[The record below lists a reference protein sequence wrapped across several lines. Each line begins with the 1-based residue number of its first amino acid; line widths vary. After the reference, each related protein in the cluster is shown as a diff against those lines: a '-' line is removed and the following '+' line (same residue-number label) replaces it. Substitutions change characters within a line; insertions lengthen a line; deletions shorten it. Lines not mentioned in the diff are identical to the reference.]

1 MHRELCIILLFIA
14 SFTFQILICSRI
26 YDITKETKQ
35 SMKLLSTKIKRV
47 QEDIREI
54 RSDVLNES
62 GGNKQTTPT
71 R

>member
-14 SFTFQILICSRI
+14 NFIFQILICSRI
-26 YDITKETKQ
+26 CDITKETKQ

-47 QEDIREI
+47 QEDIREL

-62 GGNKQTTPT
+62 GGNK
-71 R
+71 